1 MLRLASHNCLTHEAR
16 DRVRSPVDQ
25 PQQPENQNQMSILD
39 DLSSAIRTV
48 HDSAGPAVVGIG
60 RRLRG
65 SGVVIADGRV
75 LTNAHNLRGNEVT
88 VTFRDG
94 RSTRGTVLGVD
105 PDGDLAVIDVDTAGA
120 TPLAWSDAEASVGD
134 VVFGLASAGAGAARV
149 TAGTVSAIEQTF
161 RGPGG
166 SLIGG
171 SLEHTA
177 PLAPGSSGGPL
188 VDGGGKLLALNTNR
202 IGEGFY
208 LARPADAALR
218 ERVDALARG
227 ESTSRPRL
235 GIAIAPSAVAQRLRR
250 SVGLSEREGLLVR
263 AVEDGSPAD
272 RAGIREGDLLI
283 EAAGRPLADSDG
295 FAAILAETG
304 LPIELKILRGDEERS
319 VSVGGTTQAAGEA

>member
-1 MLRLASHNCLTHEAR
+1 
-16 DRVRSPVDQ
+16 
-25 PQQPENQNQMSILD
+25 MSILE
-39 DLSSAIRTV
+39 DLSNAIRTV
-48 HDSAGPAVVGIG
+48 HDSAGSAVVGIG
-60 RRLRG
+60 QSVRG

-75 LTNAHNLRGNEVT
+75 LTNAHNLRGDEVT
-88 VTFRDG
+88 VAFRDG
-94 RSTRGTVLGVD
+94 RSRRGKVLGVD
-105 PDGDLAVIDVDTAGA
+105 PEGDLAVVDVDTAGA
-120 TPLAWSDAEASVGD
+120 TPLAWSDAEASIGD
-134 VVFGLASAGAGAARV
+134 VVFGLASTGAGAARV

-166 SLIGG
+166 SRIGG

-188 VDGGGKLLALNTNR
+188 VDGSGRFIALNTNR

-218 ERVDALARG
+218 ERVDALSRG

-263 AVEDGSPAD
+263 GVEDGSPAA

-283 EAAGRPLADSDG
+283 EAAGRPLTDSDG
-295 FAAILAETG
+295 LATILAETG
-304 LPIELKILRGDEERS
+304 MPIELKIVRGDEERA
-319 VSVGGTTQAAGEA
+319 VSVGGTTDASGEA